1 MELCGQLRQSCI
13 SGEKMTRARINMIK
27 AEAEKEKDKRSKDV
41 ALYQSEVMELCG
53 QLRQS
58 CISGGSW
65 AAVEEKKGA
74 LRRELQEIEQELAG
88 FNQEE
93 AQDDLELEDWAE
105 LLKGVE
111 AVTKSFKMT
120 EEEMKRKASMMA
132 KERSDK

>member
-1 MELCGQLRQSCI
+1 MKARVKAREETLARGQEE
-13 SGEKMTRARINMIK
+13 EKMARARINMIK

-105 LLKGVE
+105 LLKVIFSYSQTLYIGQ
-111 AVTKSFKMT
+111 SI
-120 EEEMKRKASMMA
+120 
-132 KERSDK
+132 